1 MLYKPNDETTM
12 TTTGEG
18 GTVHILLRNTEK
30 HPRYIKPMLRI
41 RWHGHSLFQ
50 VTDGSTTIAT
60 DPHDGASLNLPVP
73 GFKADAVT
81 LSHDHQD
88 HANGLHLFPCDH
100 FTEPLDATVGTA
112 RLRGVS
118 CYHDDDRG
126 KRLGPNITW
135 SITMNGI
142 QVTHLGDLGHYLSP
156 AQMFQIGVP
165 DILIVNTGANIAL
178 AEDNIALLSPRVIIP
193 MHYYTPGIDFPY
205 FHMKTVLDFTDG
217 KKDVEQVGEEHT
229 YTRDALHGRPRI
241 HVYKPPRKRR

>member
-1 MLYKPNDETTM
+1 MSGDPTRTSL
-12 TTTGEG
+12 
-18 GTVHILLRNTEK
+18 HNTEK

-50 VTDGSTTIAT
+50 VTDGTTTIAT

-73 GFKADAVT
+73 DFKADAVT

-88 HANGLHLFPCDH
+88 HANGLHLFQCDH
-100 FTEPLDATVGTA
+100 FTEPVDAKVGTA

-126 KRLGPNITW
+126 KRLGPNIAW
-135 SITMNGI
+135 SITMDGI

-217 KKDVEQVGEEHT
+217 KKDVEHVENEHT
-229 YTRDALHGRPRI
+229 YTREMLTGRPKI

>member
-1 MLYKPNDETTM
+1 MSGDPTRTSL
-12 TTTGEG
+12 
-18 GTVHILLRNTEK
+18 HNTEK

-50 VTDGSTTIAT
+50 VTDGTTTIAT

-88 HANGLHLFPCDH
+88 HANGLHLFQCDH
-100 FTEPLDATVGTA
+100 FTEPVDAIVGTA

-126 KRLGPNITW
+126 KRLGPNIAW
-135 SITMNGI
+135 SITMDGI

-217 KKDVEQVGEEHT
+217 KKDVEHVENEYT
-229 YTRDALHGRPRI
+229 YTREMLTGRPKI

>member
-1 MLYKPNDETTM
+1 
-12 TTTGEG
+12 
-18 GTVHILLRNTEK
+18 
-30 HPRYIKPMLRI
+30 MLRI

-50 VTDGSTTIAT
+50 VTDRVTTVAT

-73 GFKADAVT
+73 DFKADAVT

-88 HANGLHLFPCDH
+88 HANGLHLFNCLH
-100 FTEPLDATVGTA
+100 YTT
-112 RLRGVS
+112 RLRGVA

-126 KRLGPNITW
+126 RRLGPNITW
-135 SITMNGI
+135 SITMEGI

-156 AQMFQIGVP
+156 SQMFQIGSP

-178 AEDNIALLSPRVIIP
+178 AEDNIALLSPKVIIP

-205 FHMKTVLDFTDG
+205 FHMKTVLDFTEG
-217 KKDVEQVGEEHT
+217 KRNVEHVGEEYT
-229 YTRDALHGRPRI
+229 YTRSTIQGRPRI

>member
-1 MLYKPNDETTM
+1 MMM
-12 TTTGEG
+12 TKT
-18 GTVHILLRNTEK
+18 LLRNTEK
-30 HPRYIKPMLRI
+30 RPRLIKPMLRI

-73 GFKADAVT
+73 DFDADAVT

-88 HANGLHLFPCDH
+88 HANGLRLFQCH
-100 FTEPLDATVGTA
+100 HYTEPVDAVVGTA

-126 KRLGPNITW
+126 RRLGPNIAW
-135 SITMNGI
+135 SITMEGI

-156 AQMFQIGVP
+156 SQMFQIGVP

-193 MHYYTPGIDFPY
+193 MHYYTPGIDFQY

-229 YTRDALHGRPRI
+229 YTRESLHGRPRI

>member
-1 MLYKPNDETTM
+1 
-12 TTTGEG
+12 
-18 GTVHILLRNTEK
+18 
-30 HPRYIKPMLRI
+30 MLRI

-50 VTDGSTTIAT
+50 VTDGETTIAT

-73 GFKADAVT
+73 DFKADAVT

-88 HANGLHLFPCDH
+88 HANGLHLFNCPH
-100 FTEPLDATVGTA
+100 YAKPIDATVGTA

-126 KRLGPNITW
+126 KRLGPNVAW
-135 SITMNGI
+135 NITMKGI

-156 AQMFQIGVP
+156 SQMFQIGSP

-178 AEDNIALLSPRVIIP
+178 AEDNIVLLSPRVIIP

-217 KKDVEQVGEEHT
+217 KKDVEHVGEEHT
-229 YTRDALHGRPRI
+229 YTRDSIQGRPRI
-241 HVYKPPRKRR
+241 HVYKPPRKPR